1 MRIHISIVVILV
13 LVGYSCAEIISEISS
28 ASSDNGGDLS
38 SSEYDIPVAARSAI
52 LVNDAS
58 DDFQKD
64 KSLIIAVVNDY
75 MDRVFEN
82 VHNFAIKSG
91 LDPTPLQN
99 LSQKV
104 SISYFHNSEENI
116 KRLCL
121 LTYSIVCSSGNMNT
135 YRVSLNTSG
144 THIEI

>member
-28 ASSDNGGDLS
+28 ASSDNGGDLRY

-99 LSQKV
+99 LSQK
-104 SISYFHNSEENI
+104 N
-116 KRLCL
+116 
-121 LTYSIVCSSGNMNT
+121 GNM
-135 YRVSLNTSG
+135 RK
-144 THIEI
+144 